1 MKQLISGGREPPCTI
16 CTISICQI
24 DLTLIFAISL
34 MKVTFYLPIWQ
45 GLWKLVSKSGIM
57 GRPDEDDDDDDDDD
71 DRIWLGYKL
80 I

>member
-1 MKQLISGGREPPCTI
+1 MDFNEKSWFISHGFMRYVDIYIYIELVRGLMKQLISGGREPPCTI

-45 GLWKLVSKSGIM
+45 GL
-57 GRPDEDDDDDDDDD
+57 
-71 DRIWLGYKL
+71 
-80 I
+80 